1 VRPLNFTVSRR
12 DGGTTLISALSG
24 VELVR
29 QRPQM
34 YFPHGVTPTA
44 ISLCLVDDALALGAT
59 HVSVDHV
66 DRWWIVSADVDW
78 LRLPESRAIAMDRL
92 FVGMHVHPSHIN
104 GVRSEIFVGAFA
116 EVAYVATPDETTVVV
131 GNDPLPEAVSRVL
144 CSAPCIRSLAFRLRD
159 G

>member
-1 VRPLNFTVSRR
+1 M
-12 DGGTTLISALSG
+12 ISALSG

-44 ISLCLVDDALALGAT
+44 VGLRLVDDALALGAT

-66 DRWWIVSADVDW
+66 DRWYIVSADVDW
-78 LRLPESRAIAMDRL
+78 LRLPETRVIAMHRL
-92 FVGMHVHPSHIN
+92 FVGMHAHPSHIN
-104 GVRSEIFVGAFA
+104 SVRSEIFVGAFA
-116 EVAYVATPDETTVVV
+116 EVAYVATPDEVTAVV
-131 GNDPLPEAVSRVL
+131 GNDPLPEAISGVL
-144 CSAPCIRSLAFRLRD
+144 CSPPCIRSVAFRLRD